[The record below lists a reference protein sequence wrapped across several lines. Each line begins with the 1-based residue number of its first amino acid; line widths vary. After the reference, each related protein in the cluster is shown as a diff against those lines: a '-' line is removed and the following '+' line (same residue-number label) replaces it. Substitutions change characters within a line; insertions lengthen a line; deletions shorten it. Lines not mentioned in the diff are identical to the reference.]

1 MNRRRQTLVYVLS
14 DFAVASLV
22 WLLLNMLRYVEVA
35 QYGGFDT
42 LARYLASSQVLK
54 GQLLIPFCWLTLYY
68 FSGYYNIPFGKSRIW
83 ELFGTFVCV
92 AVGVIFIFFAV
103 VLNDLPPSFDI
114 YLRIFFSYWAMQF
127 FLTYAVRCSI
137 TLHALRR
144 MRRGEWA
151 LNALIIGAGRQAL
164 QAKKDLTELGYRIT
178 GFVRIGAG
186 TPTAP
191 EDELLGSLD
200 DLPQR
205 VATCPVDE
213 LVLAPD
219 AMPDTEIIRILYS
232 LYHYSL
238 PVKIRAGK
246 NNPLARGR
254 VKTIHGIPFIEVT
267 ANNFSEAGKN
277 IKQAMDKAVSV
288 LVLTLLS
295 PMYVYIAFR
304 VKRSSPGPVFF
315 SQERIGYRGRP
326 FTIYKFRTM
335 YADAEGRQ
343 EPLLTGRDDPRVTPF
358 GRFLRKYRLD
368 EFPQFWNVLKGDMSL
383 VGPRPEQ
390 RYYIEQIV
398 RKAPYYYLL
407 HNVRPGI
414 TSWGM
419 VKYGYADTVDK
430 MIERLDYDIM
440 YYENMSLSLD
450 LTILAYT
457 VKIVFTGKGV

>member
-1 MNRRRQTLVYVLS
+1 MNKRRQTLLYVLS
-14 DFAVASLV
+14 DFATAAFV
-22 WLLLNMLRYVEVA
+22 WLLLNVLRYVEVA
-35 QYGGFDT
+35 QYSGFES
-42 LARYLASSQVLK
+42 LASYLGSFQVVK
-54 GQLLIPFCWLTLYY
+54 GQLLIPVFWLTLYY
-68 FSGYYNIPFGKSRIW
+68 FSGYYNIPFGKSRIR
-83 ELFGTFVCV
+83 ELFGTFAGV

-103 VLNDLPPSFDI
+103 ILNDLPRSFTI
-114 YLRIFFSYWAMQF
+114 YYRICFSYGAMQF
-127 FLTYAVRCSI
+127 LLTYAVRCSI
-137 TLHALRR
+137 TLHVRR
-144 MRRGEWA
+144 KMRRREWA
-151 LNALIIGAGRQAL
+151 LNALVIGAGQQAL
-164 QAKKDLTELGYRIT
+164 LAKNDLAKLGYRIT
-178 GFVRIGAG
+178 GFVRIDAA
-186 TPTAP
+186 TPPAVP
-191 EDELLGSLD
+191 EAELLGSVD
-200 DLPQR
+200 DLPQLT
-205 VATCPVDE
+205 AACPVDE

-219 AMPDTEIIRILYS
+219 AIPDSEMIRILYS
-232 LYHYSL
+232 LYHYNL
-238 PVKIRAGK
+238 PIKIRVEK
-246 NNPLARGR
+246 NNPLARGK

-277 IKQAMDKAVSV
+277 IKHAMDKIVAV

-295 PMYVYIAFR
+295 PMYACIAFH
-304 VKRSSPGPVFF
+304 VKRSSPGQVFF
-315 SQERIGYRGRP
+315 RQERIGYRGRP

-335 YADAEGRQ
+335 YTDAGRHD
-343 EPLLTGRDDPRVTPF
+343 PLLTERDDPRVTPF

-398 RKAPYYYLL
+398 RRAPYYYLL

-450 LTILAYT
+450 IMILAYT
-457 VKIVFTGKGV
+457 VRIVLTGKGV